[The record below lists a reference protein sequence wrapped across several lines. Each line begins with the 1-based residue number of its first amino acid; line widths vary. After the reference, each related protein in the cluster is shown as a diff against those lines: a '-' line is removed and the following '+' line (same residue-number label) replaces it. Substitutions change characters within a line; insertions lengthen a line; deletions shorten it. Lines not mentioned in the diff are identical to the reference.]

1 MNEELLDIP
10 LALEALLVD
19 FLRMLPG
26 LIAALVIFLV
36 GLLLTFLITRALR
49 IALQRRDIKPE
60 AASVL
65 VKITYI
71 SLITLILVIS
81 LQQIGFNLTAF
92 LAGLGIV
99 GFTVGFAL
107 QDVSKN
113 FVAGLLLLLQQPF
126 KIGETVEVVGFT
138 GEILE
143 IDLRASRMR
152 DLDGRIVLIP
162 NADVFTSPIINY
174 SQAKLRRIEILIG
187 IASESDLDLTRQTA
201 LEAVKGIA
209 GFVDDPAPNVI
220 FQRFGEYAIELG
232 VYFWINTEVNNPLRA
247 KDAAIQVVNAAF
259 LENKIEMP
267 TPYQALIR
275 KAE

>member
-60 AASVL
+60 AASVV